1 MKAITAKIVEK
12 KLRSLS
18 SKQKAQ
24 HAQRFFKT
32 GKGQYGEGDLF
43 LGITVPVLR
52 KLAKNFSEMSMSE
65 NTKLLHSKWHE
76 IRLIALIIWV
86 NQYQKADIQKQK
98 SIYQQ
103 FIQNKKYINNWDLVD
118 LSTPHI
124 SGHWL
129 YTTKNRKKLFQLV
142 KSQNLWDRR
151 IAVVSTFYHIRQNQF
166 SEIIQLC
173 ALLIN
178 DTEDL
183 MHKACGWMLREMG
196 KRNKSVLITF
206 LEKNSGKMPRTMLRY
221 SIEKMSTQEKQKYM
235 NMKRNVKKQKGIK

>member
-1 MKAITAKIVEK
+1 MNTAKNVEK
-12 KLRSLS
+12 KMRSLS

-43 LGITVPVLR
+43 LGITVPTLR
-52 KLAKNFSEMSMSE
+52 KLAKEFKEISLSE
-65 NTKLLHSKWHE
+65 NTKLLRSKWHE

-86 NQYQKADIQKQK
+86 NQYQKADQRKQRK
-98 SIYQQ
+98 IFQL
-103 FIQNKKYINNWDLVD
+103 FMKNKKWINNWDLVD

-124 SGHWL
+124 TGHWF
-129 YTTKNRKKLFQLV
+129 YETKNKKMLFQLA
-142 KSQNLWDRR
+142 KSKNLWDRR
-151 IAVVSTFYHIRQNQF
+151 IAVISTFYHIRQNQF

-196 KRNKSVLITF
+196 KRNKSVLISF
-206 LEKNSGKMPRTMLRY
+206 LKKNAAKMPRTMLRY
-221 SIEKMSTQEKQKYM
+221 SIEKMSVQEKQKFM
-235 NMKRNVKKQKGIK
+235 NMKRDSK